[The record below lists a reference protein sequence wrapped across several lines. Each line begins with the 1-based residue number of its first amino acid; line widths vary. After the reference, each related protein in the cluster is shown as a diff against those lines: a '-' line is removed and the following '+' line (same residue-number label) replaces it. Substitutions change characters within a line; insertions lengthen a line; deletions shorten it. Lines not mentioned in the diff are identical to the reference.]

1 MPVGRTNSGDGP
13 VAGHVVG
20 SRLRPVDGAPGVL
33 EALSAD
39 ASTSHE
45 TIEFH
50 PELPVDWTASLRDCV
65 GFLDHV
71 RNCRKARGVLDD
83 LPQPWFDRP
92 AFYFANPASLH
103 SWNAPVAIPPGSLAF
118 DFEFE
123 IAAVLTSGGTN
134 LTEGQA
140 AACIGGYVLYCD
152 WSARDVQAEE
162 RVMQIGQGKG
172 KDAAISLGPWILSAS
187 EAKPFRRV
195 DGFSFDV
202 SVQVNGETV
211 LAKPFTGMD
220 WSFEELVAYASFGAG
235 VHPGDLI
242 VSGTLP
248 GGCLME
254 GSGAPD
260 FRGWLQPGDHVVLD
274 GGPLGTISS
283 RLGAPAPTVP
293 WRRKPAP
300 RTVHTPERHST

>member
-1 MPVGRTNSGDGP
+1 MPIGRTNSGGKP
-13 VAGHVVG
+13 VVGHVAGD
-20 SRLRPVDGAPGVL
+20 RLRPLDGAPCML
-33 EALSAD
+33 EALSG
-39 ASTSHE
+39 STTTSYE

-71 RNCRKARGVLDD
+71 RNCRKARDVLDE

-103 SWNAPVAIPPGSLAF
+103 SWDAPVTIPPGSTDF

-123 IAAVLTSGGTN
+123 IAAVLTSGGAN
-134 LTEGQA
+134 LSEDEV

-172 KDAAISLGPWILSAS
+172 KDAAVSLGPWILPVS
-187 EAKPFRRV
+187 EATMFRRV

-202 SVQVNGETV
+202 SVQINGETV

-235 VHPGDLI
+235 VHPGDVI
-242 VSGTLP
+242 ASGTLP
-248 GGCLME
+248 GGCLLE
-254 GSGAPD
+254 GSRSPD

-283 RLGAPAPTVP
+283 RLGAPAPAVP
-293 WRRKPAP
+293 WRRKPLP
-300 RTVHTPERHST
+300 RA